1 MNLYEAYLLCEEFIN
16 KKHLK
21 RILQTNINS
30 PKMFIKTIAYSGY
43 CKNDD
48 KTDLNILGF
57 NTNDYSSELFFNEF
71 SELGVSID
79 SSKSED
85 YYKQLWADT
94 LLATNINKYQNNV
107 NVLKY
112 QKGKLAKNDVLK
124 NGHIN

>member
-16 KKHLK
+16 KEHLK

-30 PKMFIKTIAYSGY
+30 PKMFIKTIVYSGY

-79 SSKSED
+79 NSKSKE

-94 LLATNINKYQNNV
+94 LLATNINKYQNNI

-112 QKGKLAKNDVLK
+112 QKGKLAKNNVLK